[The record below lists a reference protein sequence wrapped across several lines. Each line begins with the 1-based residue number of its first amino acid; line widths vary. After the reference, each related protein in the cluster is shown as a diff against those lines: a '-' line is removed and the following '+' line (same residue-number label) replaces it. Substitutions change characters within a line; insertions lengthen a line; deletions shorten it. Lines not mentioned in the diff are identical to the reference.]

1 VISLVFGTEFD
12 FYIKVSKIIIMK
24 KYLLL
29 IGLIFLSGISF
40 SQKISSL
47 SPTMVVWKLN
57 NEKVTLVQARY
68 GVFMQDSLSIDIYF
82 PKQTFDRMTNAE
94 NVKFEFRWY
103 YYLST
108 RRSLMYVDK
117 VDYNKS
123 NSRNNVVVLHSSQQ
137 KLQPGWWEVQVVT
150 TYDNGFLEIAE
161 TSKFQ
166 ILVKK

>member
-1 VISLVFGTEFD
+1 MEQNLTFI
-12 FYIKVSKIIIMK
+12 IKVLKIIIMK
-24 KYLLL
+24 KYLFL
-29 IGLIFLSGISF
+29 IGLLLLTGISF

-47 SPTMVVWKLN
+47 SPTLIVWKSN
-57 NEKVTLVQARY
+57 NEKISLVQARY
-68 GVFMQDSLSIDIYF
+68 GVFAKDSLSIDVYF
-82 PKQTFDRMTNAE
+82 PQQTFDRMSNAA

-117 VDYNKS
+117 VGYNKS
-123 NSRNNVVVLHSSQQ
+123 NSKKDVVVLHSSQQ
-137 KLQPGWWEVQVVT
+137 RLQPGWWEVQVVT